1 VIPEGLLAEAAR
13 RGIELYTDGYTI
25 RYRGPKTALADL
37 KPKLAAHKGELLV
50 LLDGV
55 ISIL

>member
-1 VIPEGLLAEAAR
+1 MIPEGLLAEAAR

-50 LLDGV
+50 LLDTA
-55 ISIL
+55 